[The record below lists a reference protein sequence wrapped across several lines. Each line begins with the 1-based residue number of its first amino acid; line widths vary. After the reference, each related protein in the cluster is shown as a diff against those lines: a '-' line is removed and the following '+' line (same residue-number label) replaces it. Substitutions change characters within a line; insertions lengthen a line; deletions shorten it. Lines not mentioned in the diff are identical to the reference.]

1 MSETLK
7 PRTAE
12 QIEEAIRWALAG
24 KTPLEVI
31 GGGSK
36 RAFGRP
42 MAAAHALDLSAL
54 AGVVDYEP
62 NELVMSARPGT
73 RLADVE
79 AILAPNRQ
87 QLWFEPCDLGPL
99 LGTAGGTIG
108 GAIACNLT
116 GPRRV
121 RAGAARDHILGFRA
135 VSGRGESFKSGG
147 RMFKNVTGFD
157 FSKLMTGSF
166 GTLAALAEVTFKVL
180 PAPETARTVLVV
192 GGDAKAAVRAMILA
206 LQSPNDV
213 SGAAH
218 LPADV
223 AGASAVATVAGAGGA
238 VTALRV
244 EGFGPSVDYRCRA
257 LAGLLGTFGDL
268 GDLGAD
274 DSETLWR
281 EIRDARLFLDE
292 ADAQVWRLSVPP
304 AGGADVVE
312 AILAQCQGRAYLDW
326 GGGLIWLALRP
337 SPDAAHRAVRGALA
351 GGGHATLVR
360 ADKTV
365 RGAVPVFQPQPGPLA
380 ALTAR
385 VKDSFD
391 PVGVLN
397 PGRMYAGV

>member
-7 PRTAE
+7 PRTPE
-12 QIEEAIRWALAG
+12 QIEETIRWAVAG

-42 MAAAHALDLSAL
+42 VEAAHLLDLSAL

-62 NELVMSARPGT
+62 DELVMSARPGT
-73 RLADVE
+73 PLTDIE
-79 AILAPNRQ
+79 AALAPNRQ

-108 GAIACNLT
+108 GAIACNLA
-116 GPRRV
+116 GPRRI

-166 GTLAALAEVTFKVL
+166 GTLAVLTEVTFKVL
-180 PAPETARTVLVV
+180 PAPETVRTVLLL
-192 GGDAKAAVRAMILA
+192 GGDAGAAVRAMTLA

-223 AGASAVATVAGAGGA
+223 ARASAVAAGVGGA

-257 LAGLLGTFGDL
+257 LAGLLGAFGEV
-268 GDLGAD
+268 GDLGAA

-281 EIRDARLFLDE
+281 EIRDVRVFAGE

-304 AGGADVVE
+304 AGGAEVAG
-312 AILAQCQGRAYLDW
+312 AILAQCPGRAYLDW
-326 GGGLIWLALRP
+326 GGGLVWLALPP
-337 SPDAAHRAVRGALA
+337 SPDAAHRTVRDALA
-351 GGGHATLVR
+351 GFGGHATLVR
-360 ADKTV
+360 ADAAVRTV
-365 RGAVPVFQPQPGPLA
+365 VPVFQPQPGPLA

-385 VKDSFD
+385 VKQSFD
-391 PVGVLN
+391 PYRVLN